1 MKLQWGKRGEDL
13 YIFLSGELDEHAVGD
28 LRAAAE
34 SADRLIDEH
43 AGLSRAVFNLAG
55 LRFMDSAGI
64 GFLLGRYKRLKR
76 YGMAMYLESPEPSAD
91 KVLSISG
98 LYSLMPKIE
107 E

>member
-13 YIFLSGELDEHAVGD
+13 YIFLSGELDEHSVAGV
-28 LRAAAE
+28 RE